1 MNQFIIIAVLI
12 IIFIL
17 IFSLAKAFGA
27 RRKVEKEFETK
38 GIDFLISSLKSEDPN
53 IKEQAITK
61 LGKIKDPRAT
71 DALIDFIKTP
81 EVQED
86 EEGYFLSLALN
97 SLSNIGDEKAKKF
110 FLSSF
115 QDERLGFRALIAL
128 SLGNMAQKKIKIFEA
143 IEPLI
148 LLLKDL
154 VEAKEGKNPEFY
166 NEYLDWTEE
175 ALRSITEQNF
185 GIDVAKWE
193 KWYKENKEI
202 YLVH

>member
-1 MNQFIIIAVLI
+1 
-12 IIFIL
+12 
-17 IFSLAKAFGA
+17 
-27 RRKVEKEFETK
+27 
-38 GIDFLISSLKSEDPN
+38 
-53 IKEQAITK
+53 
-61 LGKIKDPRAT
+61 
-71 DALIDFIKTP
+71 
-81 EVQED
+81 
-86 EEGYFLSLALN
+86 LALN